1 MSEEFQKTIFDAFTR
16 EESTTI
22 SGIQGTGLG
31 MAITKSIVDLMGGSI
46 TLSSE
51 EGKGS
56 EFVVELPF
64 RICETATRRVETPAR
79 TARDF
84 SGKHLLLA
92 EDNEMNQM
100 IAVAILE
107 EVGFAVDIAVDG
119 AEAVEK
125 MRIAPA
131 GTYDAILMDVQ
142 MPRMDGYEATRQIRA
157 LEDPRKAH
165 VPIIAVTA
173 NAFEEDQKIAFEAG
187 MDGHLAK
194 PYDVPKMMET
204 LDKLLPQGT

>member
-1 MSEEFQKTIFDAFTR
+1 
-16 EESTTI
+16 
-22 SGIQGTGLG
+22 
-31 MAITKSIVDLMGGSI
+31 
-46 TLSSE
+46 
-51 EGKGS
+51 
-56 EFVVELPF
+56 
-64 RICETATRRVETPAR
+64 
-79 TARDF
+79 
-84 SGKHLLLA
+84 
-92 EDNEMNQM
+92 MNQM